1 MKTLSKIYMALV
13 LMFLYVPIFVLIVF
27 SFNETKS
34 RSVFSGFTLDWY
46 IKLFRNEVIISS
58 LMNTIIIAVI
68 ASIAAT
74 VLGTLAAIGINS
86 MRKVPKAVVMNI
98 TNMPIVNPE
107 IVTGVSLM
115 LLFVFFAARMN
126 LEFGFVTL
134 VIAHITFDV
143 PYVNAEI
150 PPDGSQP
157 VRGGAGFG
165 LRSVHRA
172 P

>member
-34 RSVFSGFTLDWY
+34 RSVFSGFTLDWN

-115 LLFVFFAARMN
+115 LLFVFFAA
-126 LEFGFVTL
+126 
-134 VIAHITFDV
+134 
-143 PYVNAEI
+143 
-150 PPDGSQP
+150 
-157 VRGGAGFG
+157 
-165 LRSVHRA
+165 
-172 P
+172 

>member
-98 TNMPIVNPE
+98 TEDKSKSM
-107 IVTGVSLM
+107 SK
-115 LLFVFFAARMN
+115 
-126 LEFGFVTL
+126 
-134 VIAHITFDV
+134 
-143 PYVNAEI
+143 
-150 PPDGSQP
+150 
-157 VRGGAGFG
+157 
-165 LRSVHRA
+165 
-172 P
+172 

>member
-1 MKTLSKIYMALV
+1 MKTLSKIYMTLV

-98 TNMPIVNPE
+98 TNM
-107 IVTGVSLM
+107 
-115 LLFVFFAARMN
+115 R
-126 LEFGFVTL
+126 
-134 VIAHITFDV
+134 V
-143 PYVNAEI
+143 PYAA
-150 PPDGSQP
+150 
-157 VRGGAGFG
+157 VRV
-165 LRSVHRA
+165 LRCKNE